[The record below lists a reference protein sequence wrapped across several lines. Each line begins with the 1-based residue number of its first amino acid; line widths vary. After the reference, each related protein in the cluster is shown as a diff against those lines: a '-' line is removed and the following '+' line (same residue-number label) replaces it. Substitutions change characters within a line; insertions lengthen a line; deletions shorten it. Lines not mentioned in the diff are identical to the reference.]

1 MGWLS
6 QPIPWITL
14 GQMRRSG
21 SRMVEATCLAC
32 GHRDAV
38 AVDSLPDEMP
48 IPYVADR
55 LRCSECR
62 SKKIKTKAAF
72 LAAAPARRGSSVPRS
87 PSDPT
92 PAGPSVG

>member
-6 QPIPWITL
+6 QPMPWITL

-62 SKKIKTKAAF
+62 SKKIETKAAF
-72 LAAAPARRGSSVPRS
+72 LPTAPARMEGGVPRY

-92 PAGPSVG
+92 PAGSDVG

>member
-1 MGWLS
+1 MSGSS
-6 QPIPWITL
+6 QPMPWITL

-48 IPYVADR
+48 IAYLADR

-62 SKKIKTKAAF
+62 SKKIETKAAF
-72 LAAAPARRGSSVPRS
+72 LAVAPARRGSGLPRS
-87 PSDPT
+87 PSDPI
-92 PAGPSVG
+92 PARPEVD

>member
-1 MGWLS
+1 MSGSS
-6 QPIPWITL
+6 QPMPWMTL

-21 SRMVEATCLAC
+21 RRMVEATCLAC

-62 SKKIKTKAAF
+62 SKKIETKAAF
-72 LAAAPARRGSSVPRS
+72 LVAAPARMESGVPRS

-92 PAGPSVG
+92 PARSEAG